1 MAIEGK
7 PCRLSLHVSAYY
19 VFASTNKRTSLFSL
33 NYFRI
38 ILDEAHSIKN
48 RQSKTAKACYELS
61 AEHRWVLTGTP
72 IVNKLED
79 LFSLVRFL
87 RVEPWNNFSFWRT
100 FITVPFESGNFVKAL
115 DVVQTVLEPLVMRR
129 TKDMKT
135 PDGQPLVALP
145 TKHLEVVDVEFSET
159 ERQIYDHIFNRA
171 KRTFQENVQAGT
183 VMKAYTT
190 IFAQLLRLR
199 QSCCHPTLVRN
210 QEVLADEEEA
220 AASADAAT
228 GFTDDMDL
236 SSLVERFTAD
246 TDDERDANA
255 FGAHVLQQIRDEAD
269 SECPICCE
277 EPMSKFWWAI
287 LYLACSVLTF
297 TTSRTN
303 RNGLLA
309 LSL

>member
-1 MAIEGK
+1 M
-7 PCRLSLHVSAYY
+7 R
-19 VFASTNKRTSLFSL
+19 F
-33 NYFRI
+33 FRI

-135 PDGQPLVALP
+135 PDGEALVALP
-145 TKHLEVVDVEFSET
+145 LKHMEVVHVELSET
-159 ERQIYDHIFNRA
+159 ERQIYDYIFTRA

-183 VMKAYTT
+183 VMKAFTT

-210 QEVLADEEEA
+210 QEVLADEEDA

-236 SSLVERFTAD
+236 SSLIERFTAD

-255 FGAHVLQQIRDEAD
+255 FGAHVLQQIRDEAA
-269 SECPICCE
+269 SECPVCCE
-277 EPMSKFWWAI
+277 EPMGK
-287 LYLACSVLTF
+287 L
-297 TTSRTN
+297 
-303 RNGLLA
+303 
-309 LSL
+309 